1 MFLGGTNISIAKVSY
16 SIVIDSITL
25 LDLRSYL
32 VCRYWFN
39 SRRYKMSDAVKNARA
54 SSQRNDPHVVRRK
67 IDSIYKKHMKRKIQ
81 TIYKKHNPEKLAD
94 LGALMSK
101 YVGKEDQL
109 LKAIEQKYK
118 KEKNP
123 KRTSKYPW
131 WIFVLKN
138 DEKKNKFN
146 NEEID
151 KKSLNDFK
159 KILDGLAAS
168 IGGECAEVLN
178 RKGQRQLVVRQV
190 PGQSKAHEE
199 SNMDAITPTIEKM
212 RLETTQNPPIGTD
225 FRRLRYI

>member
-1 MFLGGTNISIAKVSY
+1 
-16 SIVIDSITL
+16 
-25 LDLRSYL
+25 
-32 VCRYWFN
+32 
-39 SRRYKMSDAVKNARA
+39 MSDAVKNARA
-54 SSQRNDPHVVRRK
+54 SSQRNDHVVRRK
-67 IDSIYKKHMKRKIQ
+67 IETIYKKHVRRKIE

-123 KRTSKYPW
+123 KRTANYP

-138 DEKKNKFN
+138 YENKNKFY

-159 KILDGLAAS
+159 KILD
-168 IGGECAEVLN
+168 V
-178 RKGQRQLVVRQV
+178 
-190 PGQSKAHEE
+190 
-199 SNMDAITPTIEKM
+199 
-212 RLETTQNPPIGTD
+212 
-225 FRRLRYI
+225 